1 MFRNHVI
8 HTLGPWVE
16 RFEQAVNRDI
26 LNNETG
32 IRVDLDER
40 NLLRGDF
47 KDQAEYYAKALGA
60 GGTPAWM
67 TQNEIRAEVGL
78 TPMDDEGANRLSAG
92 AMNPGA
98 EPEGAEDG
106 NQAPPA

>member
-8 HTLGPWVE
+8 HTLGPWVARWE
-16 RFEQAVNRDI
+16 EACARDI
-26 LNNETG
+26 LSHAEG
-32 IRVDLDER
+32 LRVDLDER

-78 TPMDDEGANRLSAG
+78 NPVDDPGANRLSAG
-92 AMNPGA
+92 AMNPQGGA
-98 EPEGAEDG
+98 DG
-106 NQAPPA
+106 TV

>member
-8 HTLGPWVE
+8 HTLGPWIA
-16 RFEQAVNRDI
+16 RFEEAVNRDI
-26 LNNETG
+26 LGNETG
-32 IRVDLDER
+32 VRVDLDER

-78 TPMDDEGANRLSAG
+78 NPVDNDSANSLSAV

-98 EPEGAEDG
+98 EPEGVKDG
-106 NQAPPA
+106 V